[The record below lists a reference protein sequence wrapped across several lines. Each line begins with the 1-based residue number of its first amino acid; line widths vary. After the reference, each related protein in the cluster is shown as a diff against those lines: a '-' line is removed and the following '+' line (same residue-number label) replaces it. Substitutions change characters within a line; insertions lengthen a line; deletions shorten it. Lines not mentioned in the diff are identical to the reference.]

1 MNVPIDGTTAGLSE
15 DRPQVQPLHQPH
27 QRPLDRPVDPAE
39 AYLREV
45 ALFVALHLH
54 RAPGVLWPEHDH
66 PLLDDRAEGEAG
78 GEADDGAEDG
88 EDPAATSDL
97 EALAA
102 QIAAATGLAA
112 RPGLGGVPPGHLLVH
127 QIAGAATWTIVG
139 ADGDGHD
146 ASLRYRLR
154 AGEVLYV
161 PGGWS
166 RTAEPAGDAR
176 WTVVVLTPEGP
187 DGPDRPM
194 AG

>member
-1 MNVPIDGTTAGLSE
+1 MNMPIDGTTAGSPE
-15 DRPQVQPLHQPH
+15 DRPQVPPLHQP
-27 QRPLDRPVDPAE
+27 QRPLDRTLDRPIDQPADPAE

-45 ALFVALHLH
+45 ALFVALHLD

-66 PLLDDRAEGEAG
+66 PLLDD
-78 GEADDGAEDG
+78 GAEDG
-88 EDPAATSDL
+88 TDDGEGDGDGPAAPPDL
-97 EALAA
+97 DALAA
-102 QIAAATGLAA
+102 QIAVATGLAA

-139 ADGDGHD
+139 ADGDGRD

-161 PGGWS
+161 PAGWS

-176 WTVVVLTPEGP
+176 WTVVVLTPEGA
-187 DGPDRPM
+187 DGPTT
-194 AG
+194 G

>member
-1 MNVPIDGTTAGLSE
+1 MNMPIDGTTAGFPE
-15 DRPQVQPLHQPH
+15 DRPQVQPLH
-27 QRPLDRPVDPAE
+27 RPVDPAE

-66 PLLDDRAEGEAG
+66 PLLDDRA
-78 GEADDGAEDG
+78 DDGADDEADDG
-88 EDPAATSDL
+88 EDPAATPDL
-97 EALAA
+97 DALAA

-176 WTVVVLTPEGP
+176 WTVVVLTP

-194 AG
+194 TG